1 MDIHLISYY
10 IGIFI
15 VFVTHIYMLIISSSN
30 DMKIHS
36 ILNIIAAC
44 FIAYY
49 FMNKENLFKN

>member
-15 VFVTHIYMLIISSSN
+15 VFTTHIYMLIISSSN

-36 ILNIIAAC
+36 ILNIMGAI

-49 FMNKENLFKN
+49 FMNK